1 MTVGTGVSATRAVGG
16 SLATRITI
24 AVVGITAAVVLV
36 SGVATW
42 LSLRA
47 ALIADLDRE
56 LDGRAERMRRFDAQ
70 IAASGWRP
78 RPPPPEGDGGQRQ
91 ERGDSRRM
99 VQVVARDGREISRSQ
114 ALPAGDSL
122 MPRDG
127 TLPVDG
133 RRYAVELASGSR
145 VRVMAV
151 SLGRP
156 PMGAWAD
163 PAAVPQDGI
172 IALTTVGM
180 DDMTAELRRM
190 ALTLGAVW
198 LVATALAFAAALALR
213 RAVLRPLA
221 RLDCQLRKLRPDDLA
236 ARIPERAGPA
246 EVQVLVG
253 RLNAL
258 LSGLEDAFRREQ
270 ATIANIAHELRTPVA
285 GLRTEIE
292 FRLLAAT
299 DPAEQDCLRSL
310 LATVARMQAMV
321 GNILML
327 ARIEAGRERLDV
339 GPADLVPLVQAAVER
354 WEPRAMARGLEV
366 QADLPPSLVRPV
378 SPLHLDLLLDNLL
391 GNAVAHGQDGT
402 PIAIVLSVDGDAA
415 VLSCTN
421 ACRGGIDCAR
431 LGTAFYR
438 ADDARSDGSHCGL
451 GLALCRRIAGL
462 LGATLELDASGG
474 VFTAR
479 LRLVA
484 RCQGHI

>member
-1 MTVGTGVSATRAVGG
+1 MSGPGAAAGS

-47 ALIADLDRE
+47 ALLADHDRE
-56 LDGRAERMRRFDAQ
+56 LDGRAERMRRFDAFL
-70 IAASGWRP
+70 AASNWRP
-78 RPPPPEGDGGQRQ
+78 RPPPPEGDGGARR
-91 ERGDSRRM
+91 ERNEPRRPL
-99 VQVVARDGREISRSQ
+99 QVLARDGRELARSQ
-114 ALPAGDSL
+114 ALAEGDSL
-122 MPRDG
+122 LPRGGAVPADG
-127 TLPVDG
+127 Q
-133 RRYAVELASGSR
+133 RYSATLASGGR
-145 VRVMAV
+145 VRVLAV
-151 SLGRP
+151 AVRAP
-156 PMGAWAD
+156 PMGAWVD
-163 PAAVPQDGI
+163 PAVAIPEDGL
-172 IALTTVGM
+172 IALLSAGM
-180 DDMTAELRRM
+180 DETDAELRRM

-198 LVATALAFAAALALR
+198 LVATALALGAALALR

-246 EVQVLVG
+246 EVRTLVA

-258 LSGLEDAFRREQ
+258 LAGLEEAFRREQ

-292 FRLLAAT
+292 FRQLAAG
-299 DPAEQDCLRSL
+299 DPAERECLRSL
-310 LATVARMQAMV
+310 LATVVRMQAMV

-339 GPADLVPLVQAAVER
+339 EDADLVPLVQAAVER
-354 WEPRAMARGLEV
+354 WEPRAMARGLAVE
-366 QADLPPSLVRPV
+366 AELPPTLPWRA

-391 GNAVAHGQDGT
+391 GNAVAHGLAGA
-402 PIAIVLSVDGDAA
+402 PIAVALAAEDGAA
-415 VLSCTN
+415 VLTCRN
-421 ACRGGIDCAR
+421 ACGGGIDCAR

-462 LGATLELDASGG
+462 LGGGLELDVSAG

-484 RCQGHI
+484 RPKDHI